1 MNYYLNI
8 YLQIGILFGII
19 CFCVS
24 LIKTFRYRFKQHKWY
39 LDYIN
44 KKENSFGYYIGQ
56 SRDCEFWL
64 KDYLP
69 EVIEIPFNIA
79 LWPIAIII
87 NM

>member
-8 YLQIGILFGII
+8 YLQIGILFSVI

-56 SRDCEFWL
+56 NRDCEFWL

-69 EVIEIPFNIA
+69 EVIAIPFNIA
-79 LWPIAIII
+79 FWPITIIKNI
-87 NM
+87 